1 MTMDRIISPE
11 ERRKRQRTRYL
22 KMAVGAAA
30 GVAVFVLLVRLLSPK
45 IDLNTVN
52 VGTVDRGALEVS
64 VYATGKVVPLAEEV
78 ITSPVSSKILE
89 VYKKAGDRVRKDEPI
104 LQLDLE
110 TIRTEYETKKEALD
124 MQWSKLDLQRSTI
137 ENTLAEMRMQID
149 IDRMMLE
156 RARVAAAN
164 ERYLDSIGASTSEKV
179 KQAELDYTIK
189 KMQFEQLDRKYENQQ
204 RTSKSEIRS
213 LELDYKIAKR
223 NTDLLHKKLG
233 EAQILAPRDATL
245 IYINDQIGAS
255 VGEGTEVAILADL
268 SSFKVEAEV
277 ADSYADKILSG
288 NRVTVK
294 IGREKLGGTVGN
306 VTPSVKNGLIKFTVA
321 LDDRSH
327 GKLRSGLKVDVYV
340 TYSLKED
347 VARLNMGTFY
357 AGKGEY
363 DLWVV
368 EGDEVR
374 KRRVV
379 LGENSFEYVEVVG
392 GLKEGER
399 VIVSDMNRNRLASLV
414 RLRASGS

>member
-1 MTMDRIISPE
+1 
-11 ERRKRQRTRYL
+11 
-22 KMAVGAAA
+22 MAVGAAA
-30 GVAVFVLLVRLLSPK
+30 GVAVFVLLVKLLSPK

-255 VGEGTEVAILADL
+255 VDEGKEVAILADL

-399 VIVSDMNRNRLASLV
+399 VIVSDMNRNRDRE
-414 RLRASGS
+414 RLKIR

>member
-399 VIVSDMNRNRLASLV
+399 VIVSDMNRNRDRE
-414 RLRASGS
+414 RLKIR

>member
-1 MTMDRIISPE
+1 M
-11 ERRKRQRTRYL
+11 
-22 KMAVGAAA
+22 
-30 GVAVFVLLVRLLSPK
+30 
-45 IDLNTVN
+45 
-52 VGTVDRGALEVS
+52 
-64 VYATGKVVPLAEEV
+64 AEEV

-399 VIVSDMNRNRLASLV
+399 VIVSDMNRNRDRE
-414 RLRASGS
+414 RLKIR

>member
-30 GVAVFVLLVRLLSPK
+30 GVAVFVLLVKLLSPK

-399 VIVSDMNRNRLASLV
+399 VIVSDMKRNRDRE
-414 RLRASGS
+414 RLKIR

>member
-22 KMAVGAAA
+22 KMAVGAVA
-30 GVAVFVLLVRLLSPK
+30 GVAVFVLLVKLLSPK

-294 IGREKLGGTVGN
+294 IGREKLGRTVGN

-399 VIVSDMNRNRLASLV
+399 VIVSDMNRNRDRE
-414 RLRASGS
+414 RLKIR

>member
-30 GVAVFVLLVRLLSPK
+30 GVAVFVLLVKLLSPK

-392 GLKEGER
+392 GVKEGER
-399 VIVSDMNRNRLASLV
+399 VIVSDMNRNRDRE
-414 RLRASGS
+414 RLKIR

>member
-52 VGTVDRGALEVS
+52 VGMVDRGALEVS

-189 KMQFEQLDRKYENQQ
+189 KMQFEQLNRKYENQQ

-399 VIVSDMNRNRLASLV
+399 VIVSDMNRNRDRE
-414 RLRASGS
+414 RLKIR

>member
-30 GVAVFVLLVRLLSPK
+30 GVAVFVLLVKLLSPK

-399 VIVSDMNRNRLASLV
+399 VIVSDMNRNRDRE
-414 RLRASGS
+414 RLKIR

>member
-22 KMAVGAAA
+22 KMAVGAVA
-30 GVAVFVLLVRLLSPK
+30 GVAVFVLLVKLLSPK

-399 VIVSDMNRNRLASLV
+399 VIVSDMNRNRDRE
-414 RLRASGS
+414 RLKIR